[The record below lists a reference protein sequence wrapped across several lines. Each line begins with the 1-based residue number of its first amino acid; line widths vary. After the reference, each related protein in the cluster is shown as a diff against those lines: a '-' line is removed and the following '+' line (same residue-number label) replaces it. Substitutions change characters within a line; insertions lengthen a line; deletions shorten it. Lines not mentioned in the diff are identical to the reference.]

1 MFLFELVFLFS
12 SEKYPDVEF
21 LDHLV
26 ALFLIFGGT
35 SILFSIVS
43 VFIYIPT
50 NSALGF
56 SFLHILTN
64 NLLFVVFL

>member
-12 SEKYPDVEF
+12 SEKYPEVEF

-26 ALFLIFGGT
+26 VLVLIFWGT
-35 SILFSIVS
+35 TTLFSIAAAFS
-43 VFIYIPT
+43 YIPT
-50 NSALGF
+50 NSKLGF